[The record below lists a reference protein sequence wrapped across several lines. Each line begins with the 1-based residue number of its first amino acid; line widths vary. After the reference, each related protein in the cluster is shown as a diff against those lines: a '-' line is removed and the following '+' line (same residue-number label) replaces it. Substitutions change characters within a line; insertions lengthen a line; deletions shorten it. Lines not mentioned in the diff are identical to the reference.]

1 MTPVERWFSH
11 WVVPRL
17 PLPFQ
22 DGKKPYAVLF
32 ALLMFLVMLAFAWIS
47 PYAYG
52 TLVPLVAAATLMFQL
67 FLLYKGASL
76 ASMVHVATALGAVQ
90 IVFAAW
96 VSGGIFSPRLA
107 WLLIL
112 PITPFF
118 VIGRASGYA
127 WFVVV
132 VMIQVAVTVL
142 TWQGQWFG
150 IFDIGVAHSS
160 SSLATYALVSCVL
173 IIVPLIY
180 DYEHKKALAEVER
193 RQAELEKKRQELV
206 STVKAREQFIA
217 TVSHELRT
225 PMNAILGFNTLLL
238 NEVSDKPRARQ
249 ILDHTRQ
256 SADHLMTVIN
266 DVLDYSQFEAGR
278 LTARAETFEL
288 RQTVQHAAD
297 LFLPRI
303 KSMHLEFRYD
313 IRSDVPQ
320 WVSTDRHRLMQI
332 LVNLIGN
339 AIKFTH
345 EGHVSVTVE
354 RVTAGVLFTIED
366 TGIGIA
372 QQHQAQVFKR
382 FIQADTD
389 IQKRYGGNGLG
400 LTITQRLV
408 ELLGGTIGFASQ
420 LGTGSRFWFELP
432 LQAQSPPHQVA
443 SVSSPLQT
451 QRTAWRFL
459 VVDDHPINRLL
470 VKQVL
475 RNAWPQSVIDEAED
489 GQMAID
495 MLQAEPAYDVVFMD
509 MVMPVLDGIE
519 TSRWIRG
526 ELGSPNAKTPILGLT
541 ANVNPVDLD
550 RFVDAGLSAV
560 MLKPFEPSHLCA
572 KVEELLSQ
580 KAQDLS

>member
-1 MTPVERWFSH
+1 MIDLARWFSQH
-11 WVVPRL
+11 VIPRL
-17 PLPFQ
+17 PERFQ
-22 DGKKPYAVLF
+22 AGKTPYAVLF
-32 ALLMFLVMLAFAWIS
+32 GVLIIGVMLVFAWIS

-52 TLVPLVAAATLMFQL
+52 TLVPLVSAATLALQIF
-67 FLLYKGASL
+67 FLYRGMSL
-76 ASMVHVATALGAVQ
+76 AKTVHLATALGAVQ

-118 VIGRASGYA
+118 VVGRRSGYI
-127 WFVVV
+127 WFGLVIL
-132 VMIQVAVTVL
+132 IQLTVTVL
-142 TWQGQWFG
+142 TGQGDWLKT
-150 IFDIGVAHSS
+150 FDLGLVHAT
-160 SSLATYALVSCVL
+160 SSLTTYALVTCVL

-180 DYEHKKALAEVER
+180 DHQHRKALAEVEH
-193 RQAELEKKRQELV
+193 RQWELEKKRQELV
-206 STVKAREQFIA
+206 NTVKAREQFIS

-238 NEVSDKPRARQ
+238 NQVGEKPRARQ
-249 ILDHTRQ
+249 ILEHTRQ

-266 DVLDYSQFEAGR
+266 DVLDYSQFDAGR
-278 LTARAETFEL
+278 LTARAETFAL
-288 RQTVQHAAD
+288 RQTVQHAVD
-297 LFLPRI
+297 LFLPRV
-303 KSMHLEFRYD
+303 KSTHLIFRFE
-313 IRSDVPQ
+313 IQKDVPE

-345 EGHVSVTVE
+345 EGHVLLKVQ
-354 RVTAGVLFTIED
+354 RVPTGVLFSVED

-372 QQHQAQVFKR
+372 QQHHVQVFKR
-382 FIQADTD
+382 FIQADSD

-408 ELLGGTIGFASQ
+408 ELLGGSIGFESQ
-420 LGTGSRFWFELP
+420 LGQGSRFWFELP
-432 LQAQSPPHQVA
+432 LQAMEPPLTVQTET
-443 SVSSPLQT
+443 SPLQT
-451 QRTAWRFL
+451 PQVSWRFL

-475 RNAWPQSVIDEAED
+475 QNAWPRSVIEEAED
-489 GQMAID
+489 GKMA
-495 MLQAEPAYDVVFMD
+495 LEKLKASVYDVVFMD
-509 MVMPVLDGIE
+509 MVMPEMDGID
-519 TSRWIRG
+519 TSKFIRR
-526 ELGSPNAKTPILGLT
+526 ELPNPAAQTPILGLT

-550 RFVDAGLSAV
+550 RFVEAGLSSV
-560 MLKPFEPSHLCA
+560 MLKPFEPSQLCA

-580 KAQDLS
+580 KAYAAS

>member
-1 MTPVERWFSH
+1 MTDMARWFSF
-11 WVVPRL
+11 WVIPRL
-17 PLPFQ
+17 PHRFQ
-22 DGKKPYAVLF
+22 QGKMPYVVLF
-32 ALLMFLVMLAFAWIS
+32 ASLIIIVMLVFAWIS

-52 TLVPLVAAATLMFQL
+52 TLVPLVAAATLMLQL
-67 FLLYKGASL
+67 VLLYKGVSL
-76 ASMVHVATALGAVQ
+76 QTMVHLATALGAIQ
-90 IVFAAW
+90 IIFAAW

-118 VIGRASGYA
+118 VIGRSSGYA
-127 WFVVV
+127 WVVLV
-132 VMIQVAVTVL
+132 VLIQLTITVL
-142 TWQGQWFG
+142 TGQGEWLSTFE
-150 IFDIGVAHSS
+150 IGLAHST
-160 SSLATYALVSCVL
+160 SSLITYALVSCVL

-180 DYEHKKALAEVER
+180 DHQHKKALAEVEQ
-193 RQAELEKKRQELV
+193 RQEELEKKRQELV
-206 STVKAREQFIA
+206 STIKAREQFIA

-249 ILDHTRQ
+249 VLEHTRQ

-266 DVLDYSQFEAGR
+266 DVLDYSQFDAGR
-278 LTARAETFEL
+278 LKARAETFEL
-288 RQTVQHAAD
+288 RQTVQHAVD

-303 KSMHLEFRYD
+303 KSMHLQFRCD
-313 IRSDVPQ
+313 IRSDVPK

-345 EGHVSVTVE
+345 EGHVLVTVE
-354 RVTAGVLFTIED
+354 RGSSGVLFSVED

-372 QQHQAQVFKR
+372 QQHHALVFKR
-382 FIQADTD
+382 FIQADSD

-408 ELLGGTIGFASQ
+408 ELLGGTIGFESQ
-420 LGTGSRFWFELP
+420 FGQGSRFWFSLP
-432 LQAQSPPHQVA
+432 LKAMEPPLTIQAVT
-443 SVSSPLQT
+443 SPLQT
-451 QRTAWRFL
+451 QSASWRFL

-475 RNAWPQSVIDEAED
+475 SNAWPQSWIDEAED
-489 GQMAID
+489 GQMAIHK
-495 MLQAEPAYDVVFMD
+495 LKTEAYDVVFMD
-509 MVMPVLDGIE
+509 MVMPVMDGIE
-519 TSRWIRG
+519 TSMWIRR
-526 ELGSPNAKTPILGLT
+526 ELPEQAAKTPIVGLT

-550 RFVDAGLSAV
+550 RFVEAGLSAV
-560 MLKPFEPSHLCA
+560 MLKPFEPSQLCT
-572 KVEELLSQ
+572 KVEELLAQ
-580 KAQDLS
+580 KVQDLS